1 MWGIVYL
8 RVGFSRA
15 SIQINDQSHTFL
27 CLYIITLGVGVEVND
42 MKFLFTVLCVFL
54 FTVFVSCGSARHMSI
69 LCNQPDFEIYI
80 DGNYIGKGLVSYTI
94 PRGINTIEIICK
106 QNGKD
111 MAKRI
116 ATVKNNA
123 LYEIYVSD
131 DYMYTSDPIIYKSR

>member
-94 PRGINTIEIICK
+94 PPGINTIEIICK